1 MHRREPIG
9 AGAGHAALRP
19 ADAIAM
25 VVAACSV
32 FEPPLAGVPGV
43 SAGTSGPTTD
53 LGTDAQKAGASKN
66 GLRVDVRGAPGRMGI
81 GFGGSF

>member
-9 AGAGHAALRP
+9 AGAGRAALRP
-19 ADAIAM
+19 DAIAI
-25 VVAACSV
+25 VVAACGV
-32 FEPPLAGVPGV
+32 FEPPFAGVPGA

-53 LGTDAQKAGASKN
+53 LGTDAQKAGTSKN
-66 GLRVDVRGAPGRMGI
+66 GLWVDVRSAPGSTGI